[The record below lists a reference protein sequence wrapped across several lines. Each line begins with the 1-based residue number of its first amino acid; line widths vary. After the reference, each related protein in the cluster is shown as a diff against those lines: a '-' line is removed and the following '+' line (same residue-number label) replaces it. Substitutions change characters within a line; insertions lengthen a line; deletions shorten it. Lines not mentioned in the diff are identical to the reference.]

1 MKYWILAISLFV
13 LGCGGGESGGSDEA
27 AAESAGKEIADTLTE
42 AQDAAANVENV
53 LQDSK
58 DNVDAAVEAAE
69 ETEED

>member
-13 LGCGGGESGGSDEA
+13 FGCGGGESGGSDEA
-27 AAESAGKEIADTLTE
+27 AAESTGKEVADTLIE

-53 LQDSK
+53 LQDAK
-58 DNVDAAVEAAE
+58 GDVDAAVEAAE